1 MFKTILIKS
10 GSNSSQRFLSIP
22 DIVDMMFYYGEV
34 RVVVSQFE
42 LKQLIDVF
50 GEDVLYELITTKRL
64 IMHPCDQHIG
74 AARQGDLDSVGLFK
88 HNYQSKE
95 ELLLNFHKEVSDDP
109 KENRRFAER
118 FSKVLDVYLYPNSIN
133 DSLYQDV
140 ENADLLSRTTRVFVK
155 QYYPDYKGIDEIEVK
170 AIPASRTF
178 MSFYRIEGNLRI
190 DELNNM
196 HNALGYAGNFA
207 YSTILMAL
215 GETNTDC
222 FLASELN
229 AEMITN
235 HRWAEVYK
243 LRMNECIQKAEQSRQ
258 NINHFTEMVSN
269 EYLSPG
275 QSFATGI
282 ITPAEL
288 LKDLN
293 SRDSVKFREWLM
305 GLPDGQP
312 ITSEL
317 YKEIQGQNSNKP
329 WVKLAR
335 TLTQVIGGVINPIVG
350 SGLTFLDGFVGD
362 KMVNGWRPS
371 IFVSNK
377 LNKDK
382 YRKS

>member
-1 MFKTILIKS
+1 MFKTVLIKS
-10 GSNSSQRFLSIP
+10 GSNSSERFLSIP

-34 RVVVSQFE
+34 HVVVSQFE
-42 LKQLIDVF
+42 LKQLINVF
-50 GEDVLYELITTKRL
+50 GEDVLYELLTTKRL

-74 AARQGDLDSVGLFK
+74 AAQQGGFDSVGLFK
-88 HNYQSKE
+88 HNFKSKE
-95 ELLLNFHKEVSDDP
+95 ELLMNFHKVVSDDP
-109 KENRRFAER
+109 KENRRFADR
-118 FSKVLDVYLYPNSIN
+118 FSKVLDVYSYPNSIN

-140 ENADLLSRTTRVFVK
+140 ENADLLSRTTQVFVK
-155 QYYPDYKGIDEIEVK
+155 QYYPEYRGINEIEVK
-170 AIPASRTF
+170 AIPASKAF

-190 DELNNM
+190 DEMNKL
-196 HNALGYAGNFA
+196 HKSLGYVGNFA

-235 HRWAEVYK
+235 QRWSEVYK
-243 LRMNECIQKAEQSRQ
+243 LRMNECIQKAEQSKQ

-275 QSFATGI
+275 QSFESGI
-282 ITPAEL
+282 ISSVEL

-335 TLTQVIGGVINPIVG
+335 SFTQLIGGVINPIVG
-350 SGLTFLDGFVGD
+350 GGLTFLDGFVGD
-362 KMVNGWRPS
+362 KIVNGWKPT

-377 LNKDK
+377 LNKEK
-382 YRKS
+382 YRK